1 LAKENK
7 KQLTSQKSPTSQ
19 SVKIEAI
26 EVSNDKTELD
36 RPKARKNVE
45 IEELGNTI
53 QLGTKAILRNIY
65 FDFGTSNLTSESEFN
80 LNRLYQT
87 LIANPEM
94 KIEIGGHTD
103 NIGSAQSN
111 LRISQSRAN
120 AVKIWLLKKGIAEQR
135 LVAKGYGESQPL
147 ASNDDEINGRELNRR
162 IEIIVFK

>member
-1 LAKENK
+1 
-7 KQLTSQKSPTSQ
+7 
-19 SVKIEAI
+19 
-26 EVSNDKTELD
+26 
-36 RPKARKNVE
+36 
-45 IEELGNTI
+45 
-53 QLGTKAILRNIY
+53 
-65 FDFGTSNLTSESEFN
+65 
-80 LNRLYQT
+80 
-87 LIANPEM
+87 M